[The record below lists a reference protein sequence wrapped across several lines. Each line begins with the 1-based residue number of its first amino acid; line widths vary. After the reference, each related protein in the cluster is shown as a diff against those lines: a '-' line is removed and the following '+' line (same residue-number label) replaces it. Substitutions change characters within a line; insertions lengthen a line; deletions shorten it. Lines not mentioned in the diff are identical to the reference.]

1 MKIGIIDDDIQFSEI
16 LKNRIK
22 NSNYFNGHTIDVI
35 NDHFQSPNLQD
46 YDYLFIDILLVQDNG
61 IMLAKRIKNKNTK
74 IIFVS
79 SNETLVYDC
88 FDIHLYFF
96 IRKEFYEDDFNRLLM
111 KINKDEAENN
121 KQYLIDEKNNQYIR
135 LIDIMYIQSHRNT
148 CTFYTKDHEYIQY
161 TTLKKCSEDLCSNIA
176 FYKINSYTII
186 NFKYVIKINSQ
197 NVTLSNNQC
206 FNVSRK
212 AKDLIEKYH
221 TYRRFIQ

>member
-1 MKIGIIDDDIQFSEI
+1 MKIGIIDDDIQFSGI
-16 LKNRIK
+16 LKNKLENSTYFK
-22 NSNYFNGHTIDVI
+22 NHEINVFN
-35 NDHFQSPNLQD
+35 NHFQSLSLQD
-46 YDYLFIDILLVQDNG
+46 YDYLFIDILLIQDNG
-61 IMLAKRIKNKNTK
+61 IMLAKGIKNKNTR

-96 IRKEFYEDDFNRLLM
+96 IRKEYYEDDFNRLLM
-111 KINKDEAENN
+111 KIDKDEAESN

-135 LIDIMYIQSHRNT
+135 LVDIMYIQSHRNT

-161 TTLKKCSEDLCSNIA
+161 ITLKKCSEDLCSNIA

-186 NFKYVIKINSQ
+186 NFKYVIKINNQS
-197 NVTLSNNQC
+197 VTLSNNQC

>member
-1 MKIGIIDDDIQFSEI
+1 M
-16 LKNRIK
+16 
-22 NSNYFNGHTIDVI
+22 
-35 NDHFQSPNLQD
+35 
-46 YDYLFIDILLVQDNG
+46 FIDILLIQDNG
-61 IMLAKRIKNKNTK
+61 IMLAKGIKNKNTR

-96 IRKEFYEDDFNRLLM
+96 IRKEYYEDDFNRLLM
-111 KINKDEAENN
+111 KIDKDEAESN

-135 LIDIMYIQSHRNT
+135 LVDIMYIQSHRNT

-161 TTLKKCSEDLCSNIA
+161 ITLKKCSEDLCSNIA

-186 NFKYVIKINSQ
+186 NFKYVIKINNQS
-197 NVTLSNNQC
+197 VTLSNNQC